1 MEEYQKDL
9 VRADLERKLA
19 SYNDV
24 ARKLREYY
32 DFKVWLKK
40 AIIENSKPRMI
51 MFGTSKQA
59 LLFNFKEQINFPQK
73 DFLEIIK
80 CMECYTTIYDENFNS
95 ISYSGRA
102 YYLDE
107 EHPKFKKFML
117 SVGLLDCFKK
127 GYLFLGA
134 SCYNMEGFIS
144 ANGIKMKHSVRS
156 LFDMH
161 NSMNRIIIDNI
172 STVSELVNSEYYVN
186 SIIHTFDMMEQHGID
201 LIKDRVLQVL
211 ESEKS
216 K

>member
-1 MEEYQKDL
+1 MNENQKDL
-9 VRADLERKLA
+9 VRKDLERKLA
-19 SYNDV
+19 KFDDV
-24 ARKLREYY
+24 YRKLQEYY
-32 DFKVWLKK
+32 RFKDWLKK
-40 AIIENSKPRMI
+40 SILEHSKSRMI

-59 LLFNFKEQINFPQK
+59 LLLNFKEQINFPQK
-73 DFLEIIK
+73 DFLEIVK

-95 ISYSGRA
+95 ISYNGRA
-102 YYLDE
+102 YCLDE

-127 GYLFLGA
+127 GYVFTGS
-134 SCYNMEGFIS
+134 SCYNIEGFIS
-144 ANGIKMKHSVRS
+144 YNGTTMKHSVRS

-161 NSMNRIIIDNI
+161 NSMHKITIENI
-172 STVSELVNSEYYVN
+172 STVSELINSEYYVN
-186 SIIHTFDMMEQHGID
+186 SIVHTFDQMEAYGID

>member
-1 MEEYQKDL
+1 MKENQMDL
-9 VRADLERKLA
+9 VRRDLERRLENYVNNTHKLEGY
-19 SYNDV
+19 YN
-24 ARKLREYY
+24 
-32 DFKVWLKK
+32 FKTWLKNTILDNTK
-40 AIIENSKPRMI
+40 SRMV
-51 MFGTSKQA
+51 MFGTSKQT
-59 LLFNFKEQINFPQK
+59 LLANFKEQINFPQK

-80 CMECYTTIYDENFNS
+80 CMECYTTIYDEQFQS

-107 EHPKFKKFML
+107 DHPKFKKFML

-127 GYLFLGA
+127 GYIFTGS

-144 ANGIKMKHSVRS
+144 YNGITMKHSVRS

-161 NSMNRIIIDNI
+161 NSMHKINIDGI
-172 STVSELVNSEYYVN
+172 STIHELMNAEYYIN
-186 SIIHTFDMMEQHGID
+186 SIVHTYDQMEAYGID